1 MKSKCA
7 MASLKQRGYMGWMGG
22 REGKGKGITIGDHV
36 LVKIHTV
43 ISFYGWR
50 SYQSIR
56 RVNRLNHKYDY
67 WLDQ

>member
-1 MKSKCA
+1 MCHGLSQTAGLYGQDGGGGEK
-7 MASLKQRGYMGWMGG
+7 G
-22 REGKGKGITIGDHV
+22 REKGRDHV

-56 RVNRLNHKYDY
+56 RVNQLNHKYEY

>member
-7 MASLKQRGYMGWMGG
+7 MASLKQQGYMGRMGG
-22 REGKGKGITIGDHV
+22 REGKRKGKQSRDHV

-56 RVNRLNHKYDY
+56 RVNQLNHKYEC